1 MKFILASGS
10 EWRKRLLS
18 WLNEPVEVVVS
29 GVDESEFE
37 DESAEELVERLAVA
51 KAQKVRQSLV
61 SSQLTEGRVM
71 IVAADTVIVFEEE
84 ILGKPED
91 RDDAKRMIERL
102 QGVEH
107 AVVTGVCVMD
117 ADSGEMEVASE
128 ITMVRLRPMRAAQ
141 VEQFLDTDEWQGKAG
156 GYQILKSIDQHI
168 AEIEGS
174 VTNVIGLPLTT
185 LVDMLSELGV
195 DVSTDVAAVIQRE
208 TGYEK

>member
-18 WLNEPVEVVVS
+18 WLNEPMEVMVS

-37 DESAEELVERLAVA
+37 DESAEELVVRLAVA
-51 KAQKVRQSLV
+51 KAQKVRQSLT
-61 SSQLTEGRVM
+61 SSQLEDGRVM
-71 IVAADTVIVFEEE
+71 IVAADTVIVFEGEV
-84 ILGKPED
+84 LGKPED

-102 QGVEH
+102 QGAEH
-107 AVVTGVCVMD
+107 VVVTGVCVMD

-128 ITMVRLRPMRAAQ
+128 LTVVRLRPMSTTQ
-141 VEQFLDTDEWQGKAG
+141 VEQFLDTNEWQGKAG
-156 GYQILKSIDQHI
+156 GYQILKSIDKHI

-174 VTNVIGLPLTT
+174 VTNVIGLPLLM
-185 LVDMLSELGV
+185 LVEMLSELGV

>member
-18 WLNEPVEVVVS
+18 WLNEPMEVVVS
-29 GVDESEFE
+29 GIDESEFE

-71 IVAADTVIVFEEE
+71 IVAADTVIVFEGE

-91 RDDAKRMIERL
+91 RDDARRMIERL
-102 QGVEH
+102 QGAGHEVM
-107 AVVTGVCVMD
+107 TGVCVMD
-117 ADSGEMEVASE
+117 ADSGEIEVASE
-128 ITMVRLRPMRAAQ
+128 VTVVRFRPMSTVQ

-174 VTNVIGLPLTT
+174 VTNVIGLPLVM
-185 LVDMLSELGV
+185 LVEMLSDLGV
-195 DVSTDVAAVIQRE
+195 DVSTDISAVIQRE
-208 TGYEK
+208 VGYEN

>member
-1 MKFILASGS
+1 MKFILASSS

-18 WLNEPVEVVVS
+18 WLNEPMEVVVS
-29 GVDESEFE
+29 GIDESEFE

-61 SSQLTEGRVM
+61 SSQLAEGRVM
-71 IVAADTVIVFEEE
+71 IVAADTVIVFEGE

-102 QGVEH
+102 QGAGHEVM
-107 AVVTGVCVMD
+107 TGVCVMD

-128 ITMVRLRPMRAAQ
+128 VTEVRFRPMSMVQ
-141 VEQFLDTDEWQGKAG
+141 VEQFLNTDEWQGKAG
-156 GYQILKSIDQHI
+156 GYQILKSIDQYI

-174 VTNVIGLPLTT
+174 VTNVIGLPLVM
-185 LVDMLSELGV
+185 LVEMLSDLGV
-195 DVSTDVAAVIQRE
+195 DVSTDISAVIQRE
-208 TGYEK
+208 IGYEN

>member
-18 WLNEPVEVVVS
+18 WLNEPIEVMVS

-51 KAQKVRQSLV
+51 KAQKVRQSLT
-61 SSQLTEGRVM
+61 SSQLEDGRVM
-71 IVAADTVIVFEEE
+71 IVAADTVIVFEGEV
-84 ILGKPED
+84 LGKPED
-91 RDDAKRMIERL
+91 RDDAMRMIKRL
-102 QGVEH
+102 QGTEH

-117 ADSGEMEVASE
+117 ADSGEMEVAFE
-128 ITMVRLRPMRAAQ
+128 LTVVRLRPMSTTHI
-141 VEQFLDTDEWQGKAG
+141 EQFLDTNEWQGKAG
-156 GYQILKSIDQHI
+156 GYQILKSIDKHI

-174 VTNVIGLPLTT
+174 VTNVIGLPLLM
-185 LVDMLSELGV
+185 LVEMLSELGV

>member
-18 WLNEPVEVVVS
+18 WLNEPIEVMVS

-51 KAQKVRQSLV
+51 KAQTVRQSLV
-61 SSQLTEGRVM
+61 SSQLAEGRVM
-71 IVAADTVIVFEEE
+71 IVAADTVIVFEGKV
-84 ILGKPED
+84 LGKPED

-102 QGVEH
+102 QGTDH

-128 ITMVRLRPMRAAQ
+128 VTLVRLRPMSAVQ
-141 VEQFLDTDEWQGKAG
+141 VEQFLETDEWQGKAG

-195 DVSTDVAAVIQRE
+195 DVSTDVVAVIQRE

>member
-18 WLNEPVEVVVS
+18 WLNEPMEVVVS

-51 KAQKVRQSLV
+51 KAQTVRQSLV
-61 SSQLTEGRVM
+61 SSQLAEGRVM
-71 IVAADTVIVFEEE
+71 IVAADTVIVFEGKV
-84 ILGKPED
+84 LGKPED

-102 QGVEH
+102 QGTDH

-128 ITMVRLRPMRAAQ
+128 VTLVRLRPMSAVQ
-141 VEQFLDTDEWQGKAG
+141 VEQFLETDEWQGKAG

-195 DVSTDVAAVIQRE
+195 DVSTDVVAVIQRE